1 MGREAYLRACRRR
14 GGEEAAA
21 AAGSQSEGVVALLC
35 QEADG
40 EDGPCRGCTTGS
52 PFCRCTSSIDG
63 EMTTTVCID
72 RSGAQVFRMFQPKDG
87 WMGWLYL
94 LNVFSSVCR
103 QQAFRSPWLR
113 NHVLVRR
120 LRRKLHETEVLDLLS
135 LTHTIRH
142 QSCYILDCRPRCIL
156 MSPSI

>member
-1 MGREAYLRACRRR
+1 
-14 GGEEAAA
+14 
-21 AAGSQSEGVVALLC
+21 
-35 QEADG
+35 
-40 EDGPCRGCTTGS
+40 
-52 PFCRCTSSIDG
+52 
-63 EMTTTVCID
+63 MTTTVCID

-94 LNVFSSVCR
+94 LIVFSSVCR

-120 LRRKLHETEVLDLLS
+120 LRSKLHETEVLDLLS
-135 LTHTIRH
+135 LTHIRH